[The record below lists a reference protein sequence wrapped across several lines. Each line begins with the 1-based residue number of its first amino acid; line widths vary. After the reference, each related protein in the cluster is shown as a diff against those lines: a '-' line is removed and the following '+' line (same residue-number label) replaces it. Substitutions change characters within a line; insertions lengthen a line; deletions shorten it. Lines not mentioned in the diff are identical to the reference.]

1 MTARIFA
8 LLSLV
13 LFGAIPMIAAQ
24 DSKGSIALT
33 VYNQGAALI
42 RDQRPMS
49 LDDGINS
56 VILREVAATIDPASV
71 NFKSLSDP
79 AGITIL
85 EQSYRHNSLDANALL
100 APYVGKTVDITVSD
114 NKRFSG
120 ELLRLRDDKAIL
132 NTGPNEIVYISLYD
146 IRGIKFPP
154 PSVELNPGPEL
165 RLLLQSER
173 AGEHDIELAYLA
185 GGMNWTADYSV
196 FLNADESVLDLRGL
210 VTLSNHSG
218 RAYRDAG
225 LKLVAGD
232 VSRIELQEDLGNSG
246 GVEMMMAR
254 SMAADE
260 SASVEQRDLNDYKLY
275 AIARPITIEAGET
288 KQIEFVSGADIAAE
302 ITYVFDSSPAFRG
315 YYSPINYIESRG
327 TASADVRSY
336 LAFNT
341 GGENGLGADLPA
353 GRVRVYQADT
363 DGSNLL
369 VGENTISH
377 TPQDEEIMIALGN
390 AFDLTGER
398 TQTDFGFVSQLVAR
412 ESFEIRIRNRKDDEA
427 VEVIVP
433 ERLYRWRD
441 WQIVESSAPFVKVD
455 NASIEFA
462 ITIEPGAEATLTYT
476 VQYSFPEEG

>member
-1 MTARIFA
+1 MTARIVA
-8 LLSLV
+8 LLSTIL
-13 LFGAIPMIAAQ
+13 LGAILMITAQ
-24 DSKGSIALT
+24 DSQGGIGLT

-42 RDQRPMS
+42 RDQRPLS
-49 LDDGINS
+49 LDSGINS
-56 VILREVAATIDPASV
+56 VALRDVATTIDPASV

-85 EQSYRHNSLDANALL
+85 EQSYRHNTLDPYALL
-100 APYVGKTVDITVSD
+100 APYVAKSVEITVSD
-114 NKRFSG
+114 NERFSG
-120 ELLRLRDDKAIL
+120 ELLRLREDKAIL
-132 NTGPNEIVYISLYD
+132 RTGPNEIVYISLYD
-146 IRGIKFPP
+146 IRGLKFPA

-165 RLLLQSER
+165 RLLLRSDR
-173 AGEHDIELAYLA
+173 AGEHEIELAYLA

-196 FLNADESVLDLRGL
+196 FLNADESALDLRGL

-218 RAYRDAG
+218 RAYQDAT
-225 LKLVAGD
+225 LKLVAGE
-232 VSRIELQEDLGNSG
+232 VSRFEIETEEFAQER
-246 GVEMMMAR
+246 VMMAM
-254 SMAADE
+254 SADADE
-260 SASVEQRDLNDYKLY
+260 SASVEQRDLSDYKLY
-275 AIARPITIEAGET
+275 AIARPITIEDGET

-315 YYSPINYIESRG
+315 YYSPIDYIEGRG
-327 TASADVRSY
+327 TTSAEVRAY
-336 LAFNT
+336 LEFNT

-353 GRVRVYQADT
+353 GRVRVYQADA

-377 TPQDEEIMIALGN
+377 TPQDEEIMIALGS

-398 TQTDFGFVSQLVAR
+398 TQTDFSFVSQLVAR

-441 WQIVESSAPFVKVD
+441 WQIIESSAPFLKVD

-462 ITIEPGAEATLTYT
+462 ITVEPGAEESLTYT
-476 VQYSFPEEG
+476 VQYSFPEDE